1 MLMLTEKVSK
11 DSKLR
16 NSVNY
21 GHNEDSQ
28 ICTKPLLKHNLY
40 HSVIWSR
47 RYLGAKNKNLYLR
60 LTQLHQVLVCGVGR
74 QSPNI
79 EVRFAQLIPSWV
91 ATATTVVITAGGA
104 GAGRGHRM
112 GWDQRLLENKDHSV
126 RMLHGTC
133 VQHHSEVARSA
144 NQDIYIYRLSSATLL
159 HNFNLHLKKDLFILQ
174 KISLLQ
180 HEINNRT
187 THSLHALEIR
197 LKFCKIFFTYF
208 KEYIQDSKWTC
219 IKLCNKILIHSH
231 SEVTGLLKRF
241 SNAEKHLIESC
252 WQFYWDDS

>member
-1 MLMLTEKVSK
+1 
-11 DSKLR
+11 
-16 NSVNY
+16 
-21 GHNEDSQ
+21 
-28 ICTKPLLKHNLY
+28 
-40 HSVIWSR
+40 
-47 RYLGAKNKNLYLR
+47 
-60 LTQLHQVLVCGVGR
+60 
-74 QSPNI
+74 
-79 EVRFAQLIPSWV
+79 
-91 ATATTVVITAGGA
+91 
-104 GAGRGHRM
+104 M

-208 KEYIQDSKWTC
+208 KEYIQDSK
-219 IKLCNKILIHSH
+219 
-231 SEVTGLLKRF
+231 
-241 SNAEKHLIESC
+241 
-252 WQFYWDDS
+252 

>member
-1 MLMLTEKVSK
+1 MCQQRKILLRKRSNLFSYIGTLLMLMLTETVSK

-16 NSVNY
+16 NPVNCD
-21 GHNEDSQ
+21 HNEDSQ

-74 QSPNI
+74 QSPDI

-91 ATATTVVITAGGA
+91 ATATAVVITAGGA

-133 VQHHSEVARSA
+133 IQDHSEVAWSA
-144 NQDIYIYRLSSATLL
+144 NQDKYTDYLQLLYYI
-159 HNFNLHLKKDLFILQ
+159 HFNLHLKKDLFILQ
-174 KISLLQ
+174 KYSLLHMKLITGQ
-180 HEINNRT
+180 
-187 THSLHALEIR
+187 L
-197 LKFCKIFFTYF
+197 
-208 KEYIQDSKWTC
+208 SKLFSTC
-219 IKLCNKILIHSH
+219 PWNKTKIL
-231 SEVTGLLKRF
+231 
-241 SNAEKHLIESC
+241 
-252 WQFYWDDS
+252 

>member
-1 MLMLTEKVSK
+1 MCQQRQILLRKCSTLFCYIGTLLMLMLTEKVSK

-16 NSVNY
+16 NSVDY
-21 GHNEDSQ
+21 DHNEDSQ

-74 QSPNI
+74 QSSDI

-133 VQHHSEVARSA
+133 VQHYSEVARSA

-159 HNFNLHLKKDLFILQ
+159 HTF
-174 KISLLQ
+174 
-180 HEINNRT
+180 
-187 THSLHALEIR
+187 
-197 LKFCKIFFTYF
+197 
-208 KEYIQDSKWTC
+208 
-219 IKLCNKILIHSH
+219 
-231 SEVTGLLKRF
+231 
-241 SNAEKHLIESC
+241 
-252 WQFYWDDS
+252 